1 MSEKIKICRFFLKSD
16 CNHGEHCKFIHDKT
30 VCKNYF
36 FDGRCKHGIQCKF
49 KHNITLGKKHPKNTE
64 NFNPSYEPSSMNVL
78 VGLPNKDKFY
88 KNVYDSN
95 DVVIVPDFLK
105 EDSVNELYNK
115 LLYEINSSG
124 IEHDKLWK
132 LWHGDNHLI
141 ADDHLNWKEKVPT
154 FQYIVECIEKYFSME
169 IKSTRFNYYKDSSDW
184 KPYHHDAAAV
194 KPHIAEKQN
203 FTVGVSLGA
212 TRNISFEYAYGDNKK
227 RAVVSIPLLNCSAYA
242 FGSDVNINWKHGVPQ
257 INPDKAFNEGRIS
270 IIAWGKVNEN

>member
-1 MSEKIKICRFFLKSD
+1 MAEKIKICKFFLKGE
-16 CNHGEHCKFIHDKT
+16 CNHGENCKFTHDKT
-30 VCKNYF
+30 ICKNYF
-36 FDGRCKHGIQCKF
+36 FDGRCKHGDKCRF

-64 NFNPSYEPSSMNVL
+64 NFNPSHEPSSMNVL
-78 VGLPNKDKFY
+78 VGLPNQNKFY

-95 DVVIVPDFLK
+95 DVVIVPEFLK
-105 EDSVNELYNK
+105 EESVNDLYNK

-154 FQYIVECIEKYFSME
+154 FQYIVECIERYFVMN

-212 TRNISFEYAYGDNKK
+212 TRDISFEYAVGDSKK
-227 RAVVSIPLLNCSAYA
+227 RAVVSIPLLNCNAYA

-257 INPDKAFNEGRIS
+257 IHPDKAFNEGRIS